1 MDSKKVGQGI
11 SSALTNNAPVQKSKR
26 AQNQKD
32 IEALAPK
39 VQSQDKSDFNVALS
53 DKAKEISEARIKALD
68 IARNTPDIRE
78 DRVADLKKRIEAGE
92 YKPDAG
98 QIADGMMREAIRD
111 ELAKG
116 TTEA

>member
-11 SSALTNNAPVQKSKR
+11 PSALTSNVPVQRNKSV
-26 AQNQKD
+26 QKD
-32 IEALAPK
+32 IESLAPK
-39 VQSQDKSDFNVALS
+39 ARDEKSDFNVALS
-53 DKAKEISEARIKALD
+53 DKAKEMSEARQKALE

-78 DRVADLKKRIEAGE
+78 DKIANLKKRIEAGE
-92 YKPDAG
+92 YKVDAG

-111 ELAKG
+111 ELALG